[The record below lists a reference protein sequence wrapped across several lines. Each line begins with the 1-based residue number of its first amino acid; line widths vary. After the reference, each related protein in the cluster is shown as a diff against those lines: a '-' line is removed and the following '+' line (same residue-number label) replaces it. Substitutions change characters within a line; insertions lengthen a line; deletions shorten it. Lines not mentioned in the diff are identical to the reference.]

1 MRHDFSDFANIP
13 LAARGI
19 DSEGDFDPAVY
30 KDGMAVMVATL
41 RRTAKP
47 GSPGGI
53 KAIVVTPVPTLE
65 GLLALDTGKL
75 WVERIIQK
83 ELNHVAVRALREAE
97 DVSTVVDQMP
107 DTLEAYISTARDSG
121 GGILET
127 FNELFKLIKSTLGAK
142 IAVWNKANLPK
153 NELKRAMESK
163 AYAEE
168 YYPALEAARGPATE
182 GLFVLAL
189 NLGISAAKQKGL
201 DPTIFQRWLDT
212 RNAKAFTAQETEDD
226 DFDME
231 GLTDSL
237 IAEDTKSK
245 ADEAAQPAADAS
257 AKAE

>member
-1 MRHDFSDFANIP
+1 
-13 LAARGI
+13 
-19 DSEGDFDPAVY
+19 
-30 KDGMAVMVATL
+30 MVATL
-41 RRTAKP
+41 RKVK
-47 GSPGGI
+47 GGI
-53 KAIVVTPVPTLE
+53 KAIVVTPVPSLS
-65 GLLALDTGKL
+65 GLMANETGSA

-107 DTLEAYISTARDSG
+107 TTLEAYISTARDSG

-127 FNELFKLIKSTLGAK
+127 FNELFKPIK
-142 IAVWNKANLPK
+142 AVIGVKSPVWAKANLPK
-153 NELKRAMESK
+153 NELKKAMESK

-168 YYPALEAARGPATE
+168 YYPALEAGRGPIPD

-212 RNAKAFTAQETEDD
+212 RNAKAFTAAEEADE
-226 DFDME
+226 DFDLS

-237 IAEDTKSK
+237 IAEDKSK
-245 ADEAAQPAADAS
+245 ADEPAAEP
-257 AKAE
+257 AKEEPATA